1 MKYLDRGQRISVNV
15 AEDPLER
22 ANQKDRQNEDFKRMV
37 ASWEEWNG
45 TMLADRNDV
54 RTSPLGYADELADH
68 FGVER
73 PRRPAAAGSS
83 PGR

>member
-1 MKYLDRGQRISVNV
+1 
-15 AEDPLER
+15 
-22 ANQKDRQNEDFKRMV
+22 MV
-37 ASWEEWNG
+37 ASWEEWNA
-45 TMLADRNDV
+45 TMLPDRNDV

-73 PRRPAAAGSS
+73 PPRPAATGSS